1 MRKEYHNSIRCKSK
15 KLEISKTF
23 LEAFGMLDET
33 GLEGV
38 Q

>member
-1 MRKEYHNSIRCKSK
+1 MRKEYHNFILCKSK

-23 LEAFGMLDET
+23 LGAFGMLDEKD
-33 GLEGV
+33 LEEV